1 MQKVTRR
8 EFSNLMLLSIAL
20 FKTPVGAQTVTGDE
34 AAIRQAEQRLVVASL
49 DGKWEEA
56 DRLVSPDYI
65 QVDPHGSIQ
74 RKGDLVTAIKEWS
87 KFPVE
92 IRPHPE
98 VVQSDVI
105 IRLLGDTALV
115 VAKVTSKQGYAS
127 FEDYVKKRQPK
138 EINHES
144 RFTHVWVR
152 IENRWQLISSHRSNI
167 GEKCG

>member
-1 MQKVTRR
+1 
-8 EFSNLMLLSIAL
+8 MLLSFAL
-20 FKTPVGAQTVTGDE
+20 FKTPVAAQTVTGDE
-34 AAIRQAEQRLVVASL
+34 PTIRQVEQRLVVASL

-152 IENRWQLISSHRSNI
+152 IENRWQLISSHLSNI

>member
-1 MQKVTRR
+1 
-8 EFSNLMLLSIAL
+8 MLLSVGG
-20 FKTPVGAQTVTGDE
+20 FKTPVAAQTGTGDE
-34 AAIRQAEQRLVVASL
+34 ATIRQAEQRLVVASL

-167 GEKCG
+167 G

>member
-1 MQKVTRR
+1 MHKFSRR
-8 EFSNLMLLSIAL
+8 EFSNLMLLSFAL
-20 FKTPVGAQTVTGDE
+20 FKTPVAAQTVTGDE
-34 AAIRQAEQRLVVASL
+34 PTIRQVEQRLVVASL

-56 DRLVSPDYI
+56 DRLLAPDYI
-65 QVDPHGSIQ
+65 QVDPNGSIQ